1 MEIYAFNQGMS
12 RLWLPQ
18 KLLLIMKLVII
29 IFIASLMQVSAAGF
43 AQQVSLKEKSA
54 SLESVFKKI
63 RIQTGY
69 DFVYDSKLIN
79 TNKRVSLDLRNV
91 DLENALSRILDGQG
105 LAFEIKD
112 KVIVLSKKA
121 PSFID
126 KLVSKFSF
134 IEVSGRVLD
143 ETGKP
148 LPGATV
154 KVKGKNIS
162 AVTDKNGRFFISGA
176 AVDDILVISY
186 VGYLSTE
193 TVVKST
199 QDADLSIRLK
209 LITGSLEEVTIVNTG
224 YQKLSREK
232 VTGSV
237 TTIGSAELEKR
248 NSTNIMQNLEGLVP
262 GLVQTRL
269 RTTIR
274 GLSSLDNTTRE
285 ILYVVDGLP
294 IAGNIDQINPYD
306 IETVTVLKDAA
317 AAAIYGAR
325 ASNGV
330 IVVTTKRAKVVGKTT
345 VEASTNITLTEKPDF
360 SYSNYMTPSQ
370 QVDWE
375 SNYWDY
381 YFNGNSLGGTVVQN
395 PLSTFENQALTSSY
409 NPITPIAY
417 ASYQLKKGMI
427 NQTHLNA
434 LMDDLRNNNFL
445 DQYKEHAIRQG
456 LIQQYNFAVRTNS
469 GKAQHSLVVNYT
481 TANNGGGQ
489 ALINSFNKTLNL
501 AYKGGYTFGKWLD
514 VDYGVNSIIGKVRSH
529 NSAFATSPTNIP
541 TYMNLLNNDGSRAY
555 YNTNQINPYHAFNT
569 INSPALASLKFNHL
583 DELEHDYNNTSVIN
597 TRYYVNLNIKP
608 MKGLSINPMFQLEDG
623 RSTSSA
629 YSEEDSYTMR
639 LLKTMYTTRS
649 GTAGNYVYTNL
660 LPKGGKLAT
669 TNNKSTNYT
678 ARVQANYNKEFGK
691 HGVVA
696 LIGTEFRQTLSS
708 TGVRGILLG
717 YDDELQSHSTN
728 LVNFGTLFDKQT
740 GTPWDSNYPTRQY
753 LFDQIASTVATPENR
768 HRYGSGY
775 ANITYTYDRKYNIF
789 GSARKDYADLFG
801 GDEKYR
807 GRPLWSVGTS
817 WIVSGEDFMK
827 DIKVVDYLKVR
838 ASYGLTG
845 NIKMNTSA
853 RLVATTG
860 TTNTSTGLPSAT
872 VQNPPNPL
880 LRWEKTAT
888 ANIGADFSMLENRLR
903 GALDFYTRKGTDLF
917 ATKRFDPTEGFTSM
931 VINNASMTNK
941 GIELGLSYDW
951 FRSSDQNNFAWSSN
965 MTGAVNTNKVTSVD
979 ELTKNPLTLAQGG
992 SFKIG
997 YPTASIFAFKFAGLN
1012 ATGVP
1017 QWYNAAGVPS
1027 TGILGVNDA
1036 DAIVFMGSQDPKY
1049 TLSLNN
1055 DLSYK
1060 NFTLGVFAVYQG
1072 GNYFRARQIPTGYP
1086 GPGYAPL
1093 PSMMLDSWTP
1103 TNTDTD
1109 IPGSGQF
1116 YQNAITQQYAYSD
1129 NLVRRADFFRIRNI
1143 VLGYDIPR
1151 ELASKIK
1158 AANLKLRFQVNNP
1171 DIIWYKQKDVR
1182 IDSETSGAPYPT
1194 AFVFG
1199 LNANF

>member
-29 IFIASLMQVSAAGF
+29 IFIATLMQVSAAGF
-43 AQQVSLKEKSA
+43 AQKVSLNEKST
-54 SLESVFKKI
+54 SLEALFKKI
-63 RIQTGY
+63 RTQTGY

-79 TNKRVSLDLRNV
+79 TNKRVSLNLRNV
-91 DLENALSRILDGQG
+91 NLESALSRILDGQG

-112 KVIVLSKKA
+112 KVIVLSKKTT
-121 PSFID
+121 SFLD
-126 KLVSKFSF
+126 KLVSKFNL

-143 ETGKP
+143 ETDKP

-162 AVTDKNGRFFISGA
+162 SLTDKNGRFFITGA

-193 TVVKST
+193 TVVKSIHE
-199 QDADLSIRLK
+199 ADLLIRLK
-209 LITGSLEEVTIVNTG
+209 LVTGDLEEVAIVNTG

-237 TTIGSAELEKR
+237 TTVGSAELEKR
-248 NSTNIMQNLEGLVP
+248 NTTNIMQNLEGLVP

-274 GLSSLDNTTRE
+274 GLSTLDNSTRE

-330 IVVTTKRAKVVGKTT
+330 IVVTTKRAKIVGKTT
-345 VEASTNITLTEKPDF
+345 VEASTNITITEKPDY

-375 SNYWDY
+375 SSYWDY
-381 YFNGNSLGGTVVQN
+381 YFNGNTLGGNVIQN
-395 PLSTFENQALTSSY
+395 PVSTFENQALTSSF
-409 NPITPIAY
+409 NAITPIAY
-417 ASYQLKKGMI
+417 ASYQLKKGLI
-427 NQTHLNA
+427 NQNQLNV
-434 LMDDLRNNNFL
+434 LLDDLRNNNFIE
-445 DQYKEHAIRQG
+445 QYKEHAIRQG
-456 LIQQYNFAVRTNS
+456 LTQQYNFAVRTNS

-481 TANNGGGQ
+481 TVNNGGGL
-489 ALINSFNKTLNL
+489 ALINSFTKALNL
-501 AYKGGYTFGKWLD
+501 FYKGGYTFGKWLD

-529 NSAFATSPTNIP
+529 NSAFAASPTNIP
-541 TYMNLLNNDGSRAY
+541 AYMNLLNNDGSRAY
-555 YNTNQINPYHAFNT
+555 YNTNQINPYHSFNS

-583 DELEHDYNNTSVIN
+583 DELEHDYVSTSSVN
-597 TRYYVNLNIKP
+597 TRYYINLNFKP
-608 MKGLSINPMFQLEDG
+608 FDGLSINPMFQIEDG
-623 RSTSSA
+623 RSTASG

-639 LLKTMYTTRS
+639 LLKTMYTTQS
-649 GTAGNYVYTNL
+649 GTVYTNL
-660 LPKGGKLAT
+660 LPKGGKLAST
-669 TNNKSTNYT
+669 QNKSTNYT
-678 ARVQANYNKEFGK
+678 ARAQANYNKEFGK

-696 LIGTEFRQTLSS
+696 LVGAEFRQTLAN
-708 TGVRGILLG
+708 TGIRSVLLG
-717 YDDELQSHSTN
+717 YDDDLQSHSTN
-728 LVNFGTLFDKQT
+728 LVNFGTLFDKRT
-740 GTPWDSNYPTRQY
+740 GTPWDSTYPTRQY
-753 LFDQIASTVATPENR
+753 LFDQIGSTVAAPENR

-775 ANITYTYDRKYNIF
+775 ANITYTYDKKYNIF

-807 GRPLWSVGTS
+807 GRPLWSVGAS
-817 WIVSGEDFMK
+817 WIASGEEFMSN
-827 DIKVVDYLKVR
+827 IEFIDYLKVR

-845 NIKMNTSA
+845 NIKTNTSA

-860 TTNTSTGLPSAT
+860 STNSSTGLPIAT

-888 ANIGADFSMLENRLR
+888 ANIGIDFNMLNNRLR
-903 GALDFYTRKGTDLF
+903 GALDFYRRKGTDLF
-917 ATKRFDPTEGFTSM
+917 ATKRFDPTEGFTTM
-931 VINNASMTNK
+931 IINNASMTNK

-951 FRSSDQNNFAWSSN
+951 FRPSQQDGFSWSSN
-965 MTGAVNTNKVTSVD
+965 MTGSLNTNKVTSVD
-979 ELTKNPLTLAQGG
+979 ELTKNPLTLARGD

-997 YPTASIFAFKFAGLN
+997 YPTASIFAFRFAGLN

-1017 QWYNAAGVPS
+1017 QWYNAAGAPT
-1027 TGILGVNDA
+1027 TGVLGVNDA
-1036 DAIVFMGSQDPKY
+1036 DAIVFAGSQDPKY

-1060 NFTLGVFAVYQG
+1060 SFSLGIFAVYQG
-1072 GNYFRARQIPTGYP
+1072 GNYFRARQTPTGYP
-1086 GPGYAPL
+1086 APGFAPL
-1093 PSMMLDSWTP
+1093 PSMILDSWTP

-1116 YQNAITQQYAYSD
+1116 YQNAITQQYDYSD
-1129 NLVRRADFFRIRNI
+1129 NLVRRADFLRIRNV

-1151 ELASKIK
+1151 ELASKLK
-1158 AANLKLRFQVNNP
+1158 ATNVRLRFQVNNP
-1171 DIIWYKQKDVR
+1171 NFIWYKQKDVR
-1182 IDSETSGAPYPT
+1182 IDAETNGAPYPT